1 MAYINPITKEIYNNL
16 KVAPICYSKN
26 CDDCPMMQVAYDHG
40 TSVYTDRGMKC
51 QDLCEMYPDEV
62 ARAFGY
68 QEFDTS
74 GMLKTLDG
82 YYLKPIQEISNT
94 MNTMVIYEIIGPQ
107 GYHKYLL
114 ASSKYSEWYITNHSI
129 EDLRRHIM
137 PQHYEC
143 IVDTELEAVRI
154 AYSVAM
160 ESIVEFSNSQIK
172 TAMDALEKIEKET
185 KRILNQN
192 LSYME
197 VLNHFWDNQDAMRKE

>member
-1 MAYINPITKEIYNNL
+1 MAYINPMTKEIYNNL

-94 MNTMVIYEIIGPQ
+94 INKMVIYEIIGPQ

-114 ASSKYSEWYITNHSI
+114 ASGKYSERYITNHSI

>member
-1 MAYINPITKEIYNNL
+1 MAYINPETGETYSTIRSAT
-16 KVAPICYSKN
+16 ICN
-26 CDDCPMMQVAYDHG
+26 QDCDDCPMMQVAYDHG

-114 ASSKYSEWYITNHSI
+114 ASGKYSEWYITNHSI

-172 TAMDALEKIEKET
+172 TAMDALEEIKKET

>member
-1 MAYINPITKEIYNNL
+1 MAYINPMTKEIYNNL
-16 KVAPICYSKN
+16 KVAPICHSKN

-114 ASSKYSEWYITNHSI
+114 ASGKYSE
-129 EDLRRHIM
+129 
-137 PQHYEC
+137 
-143 IVDTELEAVRI
+143 
-154 AYSVAM
+154 
-160 ESIVEFSNSQIK
+160 
-172 TAMDALEKIEKET
+172 
-185 KRILNQN
+185 
-192 LSYME
+192 
-197 VLNHFWDNQDAMRKE
+197 

>member
-1 MAYINPITKEIYNNL
+1 MAYINPMTKEIYNNL

-114 ASSKYSEWYITNHSI
+114 ASSKYSERYITNHSI

-197 VLNHFWDNQDAMRKE
+197 VLNRFWDNQDEMRKE

>member
-1 MAYINPITKEIYNNL
+1 MVYINPMTKEIYNNL

-51 QDLCEMYPDEV
+51 HDLCEMYPDEV

-94 MNTMVIYEIIGPQ
+94 INTMVIYEIIGPQ

-143 IVDTELEAVRI
+143 IVTSETEAVLI

-197 VLNHFWDNQDAMRKE
+197 VLNHFWDNQDEMRKE

>member
-1 MAYINPITKEIYNNL
+1 MAYINPMTKEIYNNL

-40 TSVYTDRGMKC
+40 KSVYTDRGMKC

-94 MNTMVIYEIIGPQ
+94 INTMVIYEIIGPQ

-114 ASSKYSEWYITNHSI
+114 TSRKYNEWYITSHSI

>member
-1 MAYINPITKEIYNNL
+1 MAYINPETGETYSTL
-16 KVAPICYSKN
+16 RSAPICN
-26 CDDCPMMQVAYDHG
+26 QDCDDCPMMQVAYDHG

-114 ASSKYSEWYITNHSI
+114 ASSKYNEWYITNHSI

-160 ESIVEFSNSQIK
+160 ESIVVFSKEKIK
-172 TAMDALEKIEKET
+172 IAMDALEEIEKET
-185 KRILNQN
+185 QRILN
-192 LSYME
+192 LELPYME
-197 VLNHFWDNQDAMRKE
+197 ILNRFWDNQDEMRKE

>member
-1 MAYINPITKEIYNNL
+1 MAYINPMTKEIYNNL

-107 GYHKYLL
+107 RYHKYLL
-114 ASSKYSEWYITNHSI
+114 ASGKYSEWYITNHSI
-129 EDLRRHIM
+129 EDLRKHIM

-197 VLNHFWDNQDAMRKE
+197 VLNHFWDNQDAMRKD

>member
-1 MAYINPITKEIYNNL
+1 MAYINPMTKEIYNNL

-114 ASSKYSEWYITNHSI
+114 ASGKYSEWYITNHSI

-143 IVDTELEAVRI
+143 IVTSETEAVLI

-185 KRILNQN
+185 ERILNQN

-197 VLNHFWDNQDAMRKE
+197 VLNHFWDNQDEMRKE

>member
-1 MAYINPITKEIYNNL
+1 MAYINPMTKEIYDNL

-82 YYLKPIQEISNT
+82 HYLKPIQEISNT

-114 ASSKYSEWYITNHSI
+114 ASGKYSEWYITNHSI

-160 ESIVEFSNSQIK
+160 ESIVEFSNIQIK
-172 TAMDALEKIEKET
+172 TAMDALEEIKKET

-197 VLNHFWDNQDAMRKE
+197 VLNHFWDNQDAMRKD

>member
-1 MAYINPITKEIYNNL
+1 MAYINPMTKEIYNNL

-114 ASSKYSEWYITNHSI
+114 ASSKYNEWYITNHSI

-172 TAMDALEKIEKET
+172 TAMDALEEIKKET

-197 VLNHFWDNQDAMRKE
+197 VLNHVGDNQDAMRKE

>member
-1 MAYINPITKEIYNNL
+1 MAYINPMTKEIYNNL

-82 YYLKPIQEISNT
+82 YYLKSIQEISNT

-114 ASSKYSEWYITNHSI
+114 ASGEYNEWYITHHSI

-185 KRILNQN
+185 ERILNQN

>member
-1 MAYINPITKEIYNNL
+1 MAYINPMTKEIYNNL

-114 ASSKYSEWYITNHSI
+114 ASSKYNEWYITNHSI
-129 EDLRRHIM
+129 EDLRRHIR

-143 IVDTELEAVRI
+143 IIDTELEAIRI
-154 AYSVAM
+154 ANAVAM
-160 ESIVEFSNSQIK
+160 ESMIDFAKQQIEIA
-172 TAMDALEKIEKET
+172 TSALSAVEKEYQKIIGT
-185 KRILNQN
+185 NHPHNDILNR
-192 LSYME
+192 
-197 VLNHFWDNQDAMRKE
+197 FWDNQDAMRKE

>member
-1 MAYINPITKEIYNNL
+1 MAYINPMTKEIYNNL
-16 KVAPICYSKN
+16 KVAPICHSKN

-114 ASSKYSEWYITNHSI
+114 ASGKYSEWYITNHSI

-143 IVDTELEAVRI
+143 IIDTELEAVRI
-154 AYSVAM
+154 SYSVAM
-160 ESIVEFSNSQIK
+160 ESIVEFSNIQIK

-185 KRILNQN
+185 ERILNQN

>member
-1 MAYINPITKEIYNNL
+1 MAYINPMTKEIYNNL

-40 TSVYTDRGMKC
+40 KSVYTDRGMKC

-94 MNTMVIYEIIGPQ
+94 INTMVIYEIIGPQ

-114 ASSKYSEWYITNHSI
+114 ASGKYSEWYITNHSI

-143 IVDTELEAVRI
+143 IIYTELEAVRI

>member
-1 MAYINPITKEIYNNL
+1 MAYINPMTKEIYNNL

-26 CDDCPMMQVAYDHG
+26 CDNCPMMQVAYDHG

-82 YYLKPIQEISNT
+82 YYLKPIQEILNT
-94 MNTMVIYEIIGPQ
+94 INTMVIYEIIGPQ

-143 IVDTELEAVRI
+143 IVTSEAEAVLI

-197 VLNHFWDNQDAMRKE
+197 VLNHFWDNQDAMRKD

>member
-1 MAYINPITKEIYNNL
+1 MAYINPMTKEIYNNL

-114 ASSKYSEWYITNHSI
+114 ASSKYSEWFITNHSF
-129 EDLRRHIM
+129 EDLRHHIM

-154 AYSVAM
+154 ANAVAM
-160 ESIVEFSNSQIK
+160 ESMIDFAKNKIK
-172 TAMDALEKIEKET
+172 TAMDTLSEVEKEYQKIIGT
-185 KRILNQN
+185 NRPHNDILNR
-192 LSYME
+192 
-197 VLNHFWDNQDAMRKE
+197 FWDNQDAMRKE

>member
-1 MAYINPITKEIYNNL
+1 MAYINPMTKEIYNNL

-82 YYLKPIQEISNT
+82 YYIKLIQEISNT
-94 MNTMVIYEIIGPQ
+94 INTMVIYEIIGPQ

-114 ASSKYSEWYITNHSI
+114 ASGKYSEWYITNHSI

-197 VLNHFWDNQDAMRKE
+197 VLNHFWDNQDEMRKE

>member
-1 MAYINPITKEIYNNL
+1 MAYINPMTKEIYNNL

-94 MNTMVIYEIIGPQ
+94 INKMVIYEIIGPQ

-114 ASSKYSEWYITNHSI
+114 ASGKYSEWYITNHSI

>member
-1 MAYINPITKEIYNNL
+1 MAYINPMTKEIYNNL

-26 CDDCPMMQVAYDHG
+26 CDDCPMMQVTYDHG
-40 TSVYTDRGMKC
+40 KSVYTDRGMKC

-94 MNTMVIYEIIGPQ
+94 INTMVIYEIIGPQ

-154 AYSVAM
+154 AYSLAM
-160 ESIVEFSNSQIK
+160 ESIVEFSNIQIK